1 MDKSLLKFA
10 RDGDPSLLV
19 WRVPTMLIDGGV
31 ADLQAFVLPLLSR
44 AGGFL
49 AAIPLQVVSSDV
61 LLDAM
66 LKEEPG
72 TIGPSKEFTAQLMVE
87 EEIGS
92 GVVDLSS
99 TANFVVVDLD
109 DTVLMEMREYD
120 IVTDSTEPIVPY
132 SDSDPNALPKVIQLL
147 PMIQDWIESVAS
159 ERLAFYSAREE

>member
-1 MDKSLLKFA
+1 MDKFLLKFV
-10 RDGDPSLLV
+10 RDGDPSYLV

-49 AAIPLQVVSSDV
+49 AAIPLQAVSSDV
-61 LLDAM
+61 LLDCM

-92 GVVDLSS
+92 GVVDLPS

-109 DTVLMEMREYD
+109 DTILMEMREYD
-120 IVTDSTEPIVPY
+120 IVTDSFEPIVPY
-132 SDSDPNALPKVIQLL
+132 ADSEPNTLPKVIPLL
-147 PMIQDWIESVAS
+147 PII
-159 ERLAFYSAREE
+159 